1 MTFLRGR
8 MNRATYWLGLSVL
21 VLLYAVLN
29 FVSSKPVPVS
39 EVVIVFL
46 CVPRLH
52 DLGLSGW
59 FVLAPIGLE
68 IAAIVLG
75 LALLPMDQVM
85 VLLGAVTVLIGL
97 GLLVLGAL
105 PGEPQ
110 ANRFGDVPARGLQ
123 FKKTQDRKVAET
135 FD

>member
-1 MTFLRGR
+1 
-8 MNRATYWLGLSVL
+8 MNRATYWLGLGVL

-39 EVVIVFL
+39 EVVLVFL

-68 IAAIVLG
+68 IAAAVLG
-75 LALLPMDQVM
+75 FALLPMDQVM

-110 ANRFGDVPARGLQ
+110 ANRFGEVPTRGLQ